1 MSYKLEPELIVVAT
15 SYVAV
20 LLLHGTEYNNTPTL
34 IQLTN
39 DVLSQI
45 SIHLPQPSRVP
56 GLARLDL

>member
-1 MSYKLEPELIVVAT
+1 MGYKLEPELVGVAT
-15 SYVAV
+15 SYAAV
-20 LLLHGTEYNNTPTL
+20 LLLHSTTPTL

-45 SIHLPQPSRVP
+45 SWILLQPSRVP